1 MTDMVSPS
9 PVPAGALTRTPSAGP
24 ATGWTR
30 VAVWAALLALAVAV
44 RLPFLGVVS
53 ADFTTFLSG
62 WYDHLAQHGFA
73 GLGDHVGNYEPLYLY
88 LLLGATALPVP
99 PLLAVK
105 LVSMAFDLA
114 LMLVAYRIVSY
125 LRPGTWWP
133 YVAAGAI
140 AVTPTVVL
148 NSAAWAQ
155 CDAIFATFTLLALDA
170 LLRRRTLT
178 SAAWWGLAMATKP
191 QAVFLLPLALIVL
204 LVRRVPVQRA
214 LAAAVIAP
222 AVFVLTLLPAVAAG
236 ESLPYLLNLYPDQ
249 VVGGGV
255 SWGAA
260 HAEPSAEPSRAAS
273 DQGPRDASDQRFRGG
288 LTYNAASV
296 YQWLPGTAPRW
307 WGTVGYLLAGAATVA
322 AAAWA
327 LRRPDGLDGTTILV
341 LAAALAIS
349 TPFFLPSM
357 HDRYFYLADVLTV
370 IAACVRPRL
379 WPAALAVQ
387 VGSLLTYL
395 SYLWGIGVPLW
406 LATTSVAAGLA
417 WIVWQLHVSPGSA
430 LVTDAP

>member
-1 MTDMVSPS
+1 MTGMVPPS
-9 PVPAGALTRTPSAGP
+9 PAPAGGSTRTLP
-24 ATGWTR
+24 AAAVTGWTR
-30 VAVWAALLALAVAV
+30 VAVWAVLLAVAAAV
-44 RLPFLGVVS
+44 RLPFLGEVS
-53 ADFTTFLSG
+53 ADFTHFVSG

-105 LVSMAFDLA
+105 LVSMAFDVA
-114 LMLVAYRIVSY
+114 LMVVGHRIVRY

-155 CDAIFATFTLLALDA
+155 CDAIFATFGLLAVDA
-170 LLRRRTLT
+170 LLRRRTLAA
-178 SAAWWGLAMATKP
+178 AAWWGLAVATKP

-204 LVRRVPVQRA
+204 LVRREPARRA
-214 LAAAVIAP
+214 LAAAAIAP
-222 AVFVLTLLPAVAAG
+222 AVFALTLLPAVAAG
-236 ESLPYLLNLYPDQ
+236 ESVPYLLSLYPDQ
-249 VVGGGV
+249 VATGGAA
-255 SWGAA
+255 WGAGHVDA
-260 HAEPSAEPSRAAS
+260 PAERPRRAP
-273 DQGPRDASDQRFRGG
+273 DQGSRDG

-296 YQWLPGTAPRW
+296 YQWLPDTAPRW
-307 WGTVGYLLAGAATVA
+307 WGTVGYLLAGAAAIA

-327 LRRPDGLDGTTILV
+327 LRRPDGLDGSTILV

-357 HDRYFYLADVLTV
+357 HDRYFYLAEVLTV
-370 IAACVRPRL
+370 LAACVRPRL
-379 WPAALAVQ
+379 WPAALALQ
-387 VGSLLTYL
+387 AGSLLTYL
-395 SYLWGIGVPLW
+395 HFLWGIAVPLW
-406 LATTSVAAGLA
+406 LGTTSVAAGLA
-417 WIVWQLHVSPGSA
+417 WIVWQLRRSDQVGA
-430 LVTDAP
+430 

>member
-9 PVPAGALTRTPSAGP
+9 PAPVGGLTRTTPAAP

-30 VAVWAALLALAVAV
+30 VAVWAALLAVAVVV

-88 LLLGATALPVP
+88 LLLGATSLPAP

-133 YVAAGAI
+133 YVAAGAV

-178 SAAWWGLAMATKP
+178 AAAWWGLAMATKP

-204 LVRRVPVQRA
+204 LVRRVPVRRA

-222 AVFVLTLLPAVAAG
+222 AVFVLTLLPAVVAG
-236 ESLPYLLNLYPDQ
+236 ESVPYLLGLYPDQ
-249 VVGGGV
+249 VATGGV

-260 HAEPSAEPSRAAS
+260 DVRCAGRALPRRVGRTLPGRPDLQRRERLPVASRHRAAVVGDRRLPARRLRRHRGGRVGAAPPGRAGRQHDPRARGGSGDLDTVLPAEHARQVLLPRRCAHRHRGLRAPSAVAR
-273 DQGPRDASDQRFRGG
+273 RRG
-288 LTYNAASV
+288 LQA
-296 YQWLPGTAPRW
+296 
-307 WGTVGYLLAGAATVA
+307 
-322 AAAWA
+322 
-327 LRRPDGLDGTTILV
+327 
-341 LAAALAIS
+341 
-349 TPFFLPSM
+349 
-357 HDRYFYLADVLTV
+357 
-370 IAACVRPRL
+370 
-379 WPAALAVQ
+379 
-387 VGSLLTYL
+387 GSLLAYL
-395 SYLWGIGVPLW
+395 RYLWGIGAPMW
-406 LATTSVAAGLA
+406 LATTFVAAGLA
-417 WIVWQLHVSPGSA
+417 WIVWHLHASSGSA
-430 LVTDAP
+430 PVTASGRRRTP

>member
-1 MTDMVSPS
+1 MAGVASPS
-9 PVPAGALTRTPSAGP
+9 PALTGRLIRTPPTAP
-24 ATGWTR
+24 PTGWTR
-30 VAVWAALLALAVAV
+30 VAVWAVLLSVAAAV

-53 ADFTTFLSG
+53 ADFTHFLSG

-88 LLLGATALPVP
+88 LLLGATRLPVE

-105 LVSMAFDLA
+105 LVSMAFDVA
-114 LMLVAYRIVSY
+114 LMVVAYRIVQY

-140 AVTPTVVL
+140 AVAPTVVL

-170 LLRRRTLT
+170 LLRRRTLAA
-178 SAAWWGLAMATKP
+178 AAWWGLALATKP

-204 LVRRVPVQRA
+204 LVRREPARRA
-214 LAAAVIAP
+214 LAAAAIAP
-222 AVFVLTLLPAVAAG
+222 AVFLLTLLPAVAAG
-236 ESLPYLLNLYPDQ
+236 ESVPYLLSLYPDQ
-249 VVGGGV
+249 VTSGGQA
-255 SWGAA
+255 WGAT
-260 HAEPSAEPSRAAS
+260 HVDTPAEHGRGTPDRVS
-273 DQGPRDASDQRFRGG
+273 RGG

-296 YQWLPGTAPRW
+296 YQWLPDTAPRW
-307 WGTVGYLLAGAATVA
+307 WGTVGYLLAGAAAVA
-322 AAAWA
+322 AAVWA

-370 IAACVRPRL
+370 VAACVRPRL

-387 VGSLLTYL
+387 AGSLLTYL
-395 SYLWGIGVPLW
+395 HFLWGFAVPLW
-406 LATTSVAAGLA
+406 LGTASVAAGLA
-417 WIVWQLHVSPGSA
+417 WIVWQLHASSGSG
-430 LVTDAP
+430 TDHIGA

>member
-9 PVPAGALTRTPSAGP
+9 PAPVGGLTRTTPAAP

-30 VAVWAALLALAVAV
+30 VAVWAALLAVAV
-44 RLPFLGVVS
+44 VARLPFLGVVS

-88 LLLGATALPVP
+88 LLLGATSLPAP

-133 YVAAGAI
+133 YVAAGAV

-178 SAAWWGLAMATKP
+178 AAAWWGLAMATKP

-204 LVRRVPVQRA
+204 LVRRVPVGRA

-222 AVFVLTLLPAVAAG
+222 AVFVLTLLPAVVAG
-236 ESLPYLLNLYPDQ
+236 ESVPYLLGLYPDQ
-249 VVGGGV
+249 VATGGV

-260 HAEPSAEPSRAAS
+260 DVGASAEHAHGAS
-273 DQGPRDASDQRFRGG
+273 DERFRGG
-288 LTYNAASV
+288 LTYNAASF

-307 WGTVGYLLAGAATVA
+307 WGTVGYLLAGSAAIA

-327 LRRPDGLDGTTILV
+327 LRRRDGLDGSTILV

-379 WPAALAVQ
+379 WPTAVAVQ
-387 VGSLLTYL
+387 AGSLLAYL
-395 SYLWGIGVPLW
+395 RYLWGIGVPLW
-406 LATTSVAAGLA
+406 LATTSVAAGLV
-417 WIVWQLHVSPGSA
+417 WIVWHLHASSGSA
-430 LVTDAP
+430 PVTASGRRRTR

>member
-1 MTDMVSPS
+1 MTDMASPS
-9 PVPAGALTRTPSAGP
+9 LAPAGEPTRTLPAAP
-24 ATGWTR
+24 ATGRAR
-30 VAVWAALLALAVAV
+30 VAVWAALLAVAVVV

-62 WYDHLAQHGFA
+62 WYDHLAQQGFA

-88 LLLGATALPVP
+88 LLLGATTLPVE

-105 LVSMAFDLA
+105 LVSMTFDLA

-133 YVAAGAI
+133 YVAAVAI

-170 LLRRRTLT
+170 LLRQRTLAA
-178 SAAWWGLAMATKP
+178 AAWWGLALATKP
-191 QAVFLLPLALIVL
+191 QAVFLLPVALIVL
-204 LVRRVPVQRA
+204 LVRREPLRRA
-214 LAAAVIAP
+214 LAAAAIAP
-222 AVFVLTLLPAVAAG
+222 AVFVLTLLPAVAGG
-236 ESLPYLLNLYPDQ
+236 ESMPYLLGLYPDQ
-249 VVGGGV
+249 VAGGGV
-255 SWGAA
+255 SWGAV
-260 HAEPSAEPSRAAS
+260 HADPSAEQSRAAS
-273 DQGPRDASDQRFRGG
+273 DQGARAASDQRFRGG
-288 LTYNAASV
+288 LTYNAANF

-307 WGTVGYLLAGAATVA
+307 WGTVGYLLAGGAAVA

-327 LRRPDGLDGTTILV
+327 LRRPDALDGGTILV

-357 HDRYFYLADVLTV
+357 HDRYFYLAEVLTF

-379 WPAALAVQ
+379 WPAAAAVQ
-387 VGSLLTYL
+387 IGSLLAYL
-395 SYLWGIGVPLW
+395 RYLWGIAVPLW
-406 LATTSVAAGLA
+406 LGTTVVAAGLV
-417 WIVWQLHVSPGSA
+417 WLVWQVRRSDRVEA
-430 LVTDAP
+430 